1 LEKLLIIVLL
11 GLIASCEEDIT
22 TPLLKQAQPLPI
34 VHVNTN
40 EVLVDSKEDKIPGT
54 VSIDGGENFP
64 SLPSTQ
70 MTIKGRGNSTWWQG
84 GIWGK
89 RPYQIK
95 FEDKTEVLGMPEDKK
110 WVLLAELSDPSFI
123 RNKISRELA
132 NKSLFDYV
140 PQIEYTELFIN
151 EIYAGLYVI
160 GQKVEESSNRVNIG
174 DDGYLVEI
182 DTDADGR
189 LDPDDVYFK
198 TDNWRDNNVFN
209 IKEPSLDQG
218 STEFDLIK
226 DHINNFESAL
236 FSVDFKNPESG
247 YRSFI
252 DLPSFIDW
260 YLINEISKNQDSQSY
275 SSIYFNYIAGEKIK
289 MGPIWDFD
297 LAFGN
302 VDYSNAKYPE
312 GFWVKENPWFKRM
325 FEDPYFDGLVKERF
339 RYYFD
344 NLDETL
350 SKIDGFEN
358 QLLQSQKRNFQLFP
372 FLLNSN
378 EYVWPIPEKFNT
390 HNGYVEHLKSWIETR
405 MNWLNTNL

>member
-1 LEKLLIIVLL
+1 MLL

-110 WVLLAELSDPSFI
+110 WVLLAELSDTSFI

-151 EIYAGLYVI
+151 EIYAGIYVI

-174 DDGYLVEI
+174 DDGYLV
-182 DTDADGR
+182 
-189 LDPDDVYFK
+189 
-198 TDNWRDNNVFN
+198 
-209 IKEPSLDQG
+209 
-218 STEFDLIK
+218 
-226 DHINNFESAL
+226 
-236 FSVDFKNPESG
+236 
-247 YRSFI
+247 
-252 DLPSFIDW
+252 
-260 YLINEISKNQDSQSY
+260 
-275 SSIYFNYIAGEKIK
+275 
-289 MGPIWDFD
+289 
-297 LAFGN
+297 
-302 VDYSNAKYPE
+302 
-312 GFWVKENPWFKRM
+312 
-325 FEDPYFDGLVKERF
+325 
-339 RYYFD
+339 
-344 NLDETL
+344 
-350 SKIDGFEN
+350 
-358 QLLQSQKRNFQLFP
+358 
-372 FLLNSN
+372 
-378 EYVWPIPEKFNT
+378 
-390 HNGYVEHLKSWIETR
+390 
-405 MNWLNTNL
+405 

>member
-1 LEKLLIIVLL
+1 
-11 GLIASCEEDIT
+11 
-22 TPLLKQAQPLPI
+22 
-34 VHVNTN
+34 
-40 EVLVDSKEDKIPGT
+40 
-54 VSIDGGENFP
+54 
-64 SLPSTQ
+64 

-226 DHINNFESAL
+226 DYINNFESAL

>member
-1 LEKLLIIVLL
+1 MIVLL
-11 GLIASCEEDIT
+11 GLIASCEKDIT
-22 TPLLKQAQPLPI
+22 TTPLKQAQPLPI

-40 EVLVDSKEDKIPGT
+40 GVLVDSKEDKIPGT
-54 VSIDGGENFP
+54 VSIDGGEIFP

-95 FEDKTEVLGMPEDKK
+95 FENKTEVLGIPEDKK

-140 PQIEYTELFIN
+140 PQTEYIELFIN
-151 EIYAGLYVI
+151 EKYAGLYLI

-209 IKEPSLDQG
+209 IKEPSLNQG
-218 STEFDLIK
+218 STEFNLIK
-226 DHINNFESAL
+226 DHINNFESVL
-236 FSVDFKNPESG
+236 FSVDFKDPEFG

-275 SSIYFNYIAGEKIK
+275 SSIYFNYNAG
-289 MGPIWDFD
+289 
-297 LAFGN
+297 
-302 VDYSNAKYPE
+302 
-312 GFWVKENPWFKRM
+312 
-325 FEDPYFDGLVKERF
+325 
-339 RYYFD
+339 
-344 NLDETL
+344 
-350 SKIDGFEN
+350 
-358 QLLQSQKRNFQLFP
+358 
-372 FLLNSN
+372 
-378 EYVWPIPEKFNT
+378 
-390 HNGYVEHLKSWIETR
+390 
-405 MNWLNTNL
+405 